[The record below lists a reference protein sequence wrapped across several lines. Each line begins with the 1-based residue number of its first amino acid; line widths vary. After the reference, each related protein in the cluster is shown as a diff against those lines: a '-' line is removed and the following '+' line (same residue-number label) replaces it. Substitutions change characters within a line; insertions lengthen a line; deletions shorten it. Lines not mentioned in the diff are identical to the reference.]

1 MRHDLQLQMLHF
13 VKSHSLWNWMEGL
26 WLVGTRLLIKELDF
40 THHQRHTRQYIFSAY
55 SLGSCVLP
63 HSGTPSELVMRR
75 GEILESISK
84 MDY

>member
-40 THHQRHTRQYIFSAY
+40 AHHQRHTR
-55 SLGSCVLP
+55 
-63 HSGTPSELVMRR
+63 
-75 GEILESISK
+75 
-84 MDY
+84 